1 VAGQPLE
8 VTVRLVADRP
18 LEVVGGEVELVRT
31 SAVARS
37 RRQWMGAGG
46 TVSFRGSAVLAL
58 VDLDVAG
65 TLAAGQDR
73 VRRIRLDLPPDE
85 ATVAGYLV
93 QQDYAA
99 RGRIRL
105 DGDRSAEDATAV
117 RITSAAD
124 GRGGISGT
132 APAIDDAGFAALGIE
147 ELSSRRLCGGV
158 PVTGVVTVTPR
169 QAGSARGVRIELVL
183 DEHVPAR
190 PEEQVEEDRD
200 AQTVVAA
207 ESLAGDVDLEPG
219 RQLRLPFTLRAP
231 LPLPAPSISTPQ
243 FTLRWLL
250 RAVLDR
256 PLRHDPVTT
265 VELWGATAP

>member
-1 VAGQPLE
+1 
-8 VTVRLVADRP
+8 
-18 LEVVGGEVELVRT
+18 
-31 SAVARS
+31 
-37 RRQWMGAGG
+37 
-46 TVSFRGSAVLAL
+46 VLAL

-65 TLAAGQDR
+65 PLAAGQHR

-105 DGDRSAEDATAV
+105 DGDHSAEDATAV

-124 GRGGISGT
+124 GRGGIFGT
-132 APAIDDAGFAALGIE
+132 APAIDDAGFALLGIE
-147 ELSSRRLCGGV
+147 EVSSRRLFGGV

-169 QAGSARGVRIELVL
+169 RTGSARGVRIELVL

-190 PEEQVEEDRD
+190 TEEQVEEDRD
-200 AQTVVAA
+200 SQTVVAA

-256 PLRHDPVTT
+256 PLRLDPVTT